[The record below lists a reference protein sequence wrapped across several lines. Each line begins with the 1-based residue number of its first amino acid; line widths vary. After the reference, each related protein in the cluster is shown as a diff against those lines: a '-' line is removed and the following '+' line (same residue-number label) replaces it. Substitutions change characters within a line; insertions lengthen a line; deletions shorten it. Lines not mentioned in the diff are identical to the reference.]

1 MKIIKYLFPF
11 WIGVFVYTVFSILK
25 GPVGIAS
32 YSQLKTEHE
41 KLLANLET
49 LRRINKELETAKNML
64 LYDEET
70 IVVYAR
76 DLGYKREGER
86 FIRIVGFD
94 GTKKQRTDPGSL
106 VTASEPDHISD
117 TAIKICAF
125 CIAAGAF
132 LCIFIPDLIQRR
144 AKSKNSRQTGA
155 YSRHREGR
163 RRMGAKQEAFK
174 TPAEGNSL

>member
-1 MKIIKYLFPF
+1 MKVIKYLFPF

-25 GPVGIAS
+25 GPTGLSA
-32 YSQLKTEHE
+32 YSQMQTEHE

-49 LRRINKELETAKNML
+49 LRFINKELETAKDML

-70 IVVYAR
+70 VAVHAR

-106 VTASEPDHISD
+106 LAASQPDYISD

-132 LCIFIPDLIQRR
+132 LCIVIPDIIQR
-144 AKSKNSRQTGA
+144 G
-155 YSRHREGR
+155 
-163 RRMGAKQEAFK
+163 
-174 TPAEGNSL
+174 AEGGKSRKHGSFARRPEARRGAAY